1 MRMRTNH
8 LLFRVGLTFAAIT
21 ALASAPAHATYK
33 CVDDKGVT
41 HYGDTMP
48 PQCASKPV
56 TEMSKQGAVVRKY
69 DAPLTPEQ
77 LKARQVEED
86 KRKEENKRIAEQ
98 KLRDMALIATYGSE
112 REFDM
117 ARDKDLAA
125 VDARKKILVARS
137 PEVDQNLTKV
147 ENEMEFYRAGK
158 SRAAKTRDGKEAK
171 PDPKADPKANSK
183 TREAPP
189 QLVQDYNR
197 VKNER
202 ATLDA
207 ELTKT
212 DHDRKE
218 IVARYDSERA
228 RWKKL
233 KAGMAPGTLL
243 DDKGAVAAAPAVH
256 SQIVGQSTIIPGQ
269 PRGAAQCNDKT
280 YECSLGIQY
289 ICRGANIGGPGI
301 NSKLVRCNE
310 VR

>member
-1 MRMRTNH
+1 MIHSRT
-8 LLFRVGLTFAAIT
+8 LLAAGLLA
-21 ALASAPAHATYK
+21 ALAALPAHATYK
-33 CVDDKGVT
+33 CVDEKGVT

-48 PQCASKPV
+48 PQCASKAV
-56 TEMSKQGAVVRKY
+56 TEMSTQGNVVRKY

-77 LKARQVEED
+77 LKVKREEEE
-86 KRKEENKRIAEQ
+86 KRKEENKRIGEQ

-125 VDARKKILVARS
+125 VEARKKILTARS
-137 PEVDQNLTKV
+137 PEVDKNLTKV

-158 SRAAKTRDGKEAK
+158 SRSSKTKDGKEHREPKA
-171 PDPKADPKANSK
+171 DPKADPKAEPK
-183 TREAPP
+183 TKEAPP

-202 ATLDA
+202 ASLDS
-207 ELTKT
+207 ELVKVEN
-212 DHDRKE
+212 DRKE
-218 IVARYDSERA
+218 IIARYDSERM

-233 KAGMAPGTLL
+233 KGGMAPGTLL
-243 DDKGAVAAAPAVH
+243 DHKGDVAVAPAAQ

-269 PRGAAQCNDKT
+269 PRGVATCNDKT
-280 YECSLGIQY
+280 YECSLGLQY
-289 ICRGANIGGPGI
+289 ICRGPNIGGPGI
-301 NSKLVRCNE
+301 NSKLVKCNE

>member
-1 MRMRTNH
+1 MNQFRLFYSAS
-8 LLFRVGLTFAAIT
+8 LLAALV
-21 ALASAPAHATYK
+21 AAPAAHATYK

-48 PQCASKPV
+48 PQCASKAI

-77 LKARQVEED
+77 LKARREEED
-86 KRKEENKRIAEQ
+86 KKREENKRIAEQ

-125 VDARKKILVARS
+125 VDARKKILTARS
-137 PEVDQNLTKV
+137 PEVDKSLTKV

-158 SRAAKTRDGKEAK
+158 SRTAKGKDGKEPK
-171 PDPKADPKANSK
+171 EPKADAKGEPKTEAK

-197 VKNER
+197 AKNER
-202 ATLDA
+202 ATLDS
-207 ELTKT
+207 ELVKVEN
-212 DHDRKE
+212 DRKE
-218 IVARYDSERA
+218 IIARFESERT

-233 KAGMAPGTLL
+233 KGGMAPGTLL
-243 DDKGAVAAAPAVH
+243 DTKGDVAAAPAVQ

-269 PRGAAQCNDKT
+269 PRGIANCNDKT
-280 YECSLGIQY
+280 YECSLGLQY
-289 ICRGANIGGPGI
+289 ICRGPNIGGPGI
-301 NSKLVRCNE
+301 NSKLVKCNE